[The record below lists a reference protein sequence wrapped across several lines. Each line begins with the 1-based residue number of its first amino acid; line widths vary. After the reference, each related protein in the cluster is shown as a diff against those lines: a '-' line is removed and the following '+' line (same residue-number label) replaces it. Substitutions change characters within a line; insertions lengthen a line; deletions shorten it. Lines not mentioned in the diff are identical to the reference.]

1 MTTTTIV
8 PRTTYPHTTVSGD
21 LLDALVEAVVL
32 PPDPRAR
39 SAVTWRLIREMCETV
54 EWLHERNKGSG
65 RATDE
70 ELASIRQ
77 LARAA
82 DEHRLRMAAFGSDH
96 AGAGR

>member
-1 MTTTTIV
+1 MTTATIV

-21 LLDALVEAVVL
+21 LLDALVEAAVL

-39 SAVTWRLIREMCETV
+39 SAVIWRLIQEMCDTV
-54 EWLHERNKGSG
+54 EWLHERNKGLG

-77 LARAA
+77 LASAGH
-82 DEHRLRMAAFGSDH
+82 DHRLRMATFGSDQT
-96 AGAGR
+96 GAGR